1 MNGYYRE
8 FLIANILNW
17 SSGVF
22 TRAEMEHKSTK
33 KLEKIYDAIPA
44 EEEE

>member
-1 MNGYYRE
+1 MDFYRS
-8 FLIANILNW
+8 FLIENILAW
-17 SSGVF
+17 SPGVF
-22 TRAEMEHKSTK
+22 RRAELEHKPTK